1 MTPPPPAADRRSTI
15 RRVAAALALVSLVLC
30 VAPSSSA
37 RQARGL
43 GTETTAANVTLQV
56 IVTGTDGGVSVTG
69 TGVAQV
75 EPDLPDPC
83 DVNWTRDNGKSCIY
97 SVPEGT
103 DVTLQRLGSGNLVRW
118 SVYECAGTGPCT
130 VKMDA
135 SRTVVATF
143 TPTRLALVVEGSPDD
158 PDGTRS
164 PAR

>member
-1 MTPPPPAADRRSTI
+1 MT
-15 RRVAAALALVSLVLC
+15 LALVALVLC

-56 IVTGTDGGVSVTG
+56 IVTGTERWRQRHGGQGSPRS
-69 TGVAQV
+69 

-83 DVNWTRDNGKSCIY
+83 DVSWTRDNGRSCIY
-97 SVPEGT
+97 SVPAGT

-118 SVYECAGTGPCT
+118 SVYECTGTGPCT

-143 TPTRLALVVEGSPDD
+143 TPTRLALVVEGTGRPNA
-158 PDGTRS
+158 S
-164 PAR
+164 PAW